1 MTAFRLAFLGTGIAA
16 LILAGSQPLAKAALI
31 LGLPG
36 LAAPLLSDP
45 SVQGV
50 ALYQAGDYAAADDA
64 FRKAGRGS
72 TYNRGLSLAATG
84 DYALS
89 RAYFDAVLFANPAD
103 SAARENR
110 NIVAALAPQVQGEA
124 NNAGRIAAKSI
135 ATPGGS
141 PVDEI
146 KRLGR
151 QLDAGRRVA
160 DAEWLQSLPD
170 DPGRFLRLRLA
181 AEHDRRVSMGL
192 TAAEEVEPW

>member
-16 LILAGSQPLAKAALI
+16 LIFAGGQPLAKAALI

-36 LAAPLLSDP
+36 LAAPLFSDP

-50 ALYQAGDYAAADDA
+50 ALYQAGDYAGADDA

-170 DPGRFLRLRLA
+170 DPGRFLLLRLA